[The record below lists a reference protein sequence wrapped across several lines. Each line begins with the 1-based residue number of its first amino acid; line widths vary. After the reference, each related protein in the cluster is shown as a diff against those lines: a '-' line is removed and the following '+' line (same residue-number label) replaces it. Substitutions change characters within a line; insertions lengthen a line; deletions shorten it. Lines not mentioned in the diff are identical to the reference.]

1 LGFIECL
8 RVTRQFGRSKNWKE
22 LFMTLGNWDKR
33 YLSIAKE
40 VSTWSKDP
48 STKVGAV
55 ITDRDGRIIAVGFN
69 GFPKKIA
76 DTMHRRHD
84 RNIKYKMT
92 VHAEANVALI
102 AGRAARN
109 GTIYVHGAPIC
120 ADCAGIIIQA
130 GIKRVVATPP
140 CPLTPPSPCQSS
152 HASKI
157 DWDEHGRVA
166 LEMLDEA
173 DLKFEPVERS
183 VRAHH
188 DADYLFAQN

>member
-1 LGFIECL
+1 MA
-8 RVTRQFGRSKNWKE
+8 VDH
-22 LFMTLGNWDKR
+22 WDER
-33 YLSIAKE
+33 YLSIARE

-55 ITDRDGRIIAVGFN
+55 ITDGDGRIVAVGFN

-76 DTMHRRHD
+76 DTMERRHN

-120 ADCAGIIIQA
+120 ADCAGIVIQA
-130 GIKRVVATPP
+130 GIKRVVAAAP
-140 CPLTPPSPCQSS
+140 CPLTPTSPCQPS
-152 HASKI
+152 HPTKI

-166 LEMLDEA
+166 LEMFDEA
-173 DLKFEPVERS
+173 DLKFEPVDI
-183 VRAHH
+183 RAGRFVSGAEQVTPRHK
-188 DADYLFAQN
+188 